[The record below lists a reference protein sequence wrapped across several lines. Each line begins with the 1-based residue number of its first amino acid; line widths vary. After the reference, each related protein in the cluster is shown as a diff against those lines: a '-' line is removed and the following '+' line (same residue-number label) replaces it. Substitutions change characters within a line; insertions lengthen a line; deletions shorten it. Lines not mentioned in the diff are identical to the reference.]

1 MKITSSGAGYKRLR
15 ANIPFPDIHS
25 MKNIG
30 ENVVRIEAEALRAL
44 ADRIGGPMAAAFQRA
59 VDLLFCCAGRVVV
72 THRRPP
78 HQVVVEAPPPP
89 HPAVLA
95 AIARRARIGRAGIP
109 RGGTCRGTVF
119 CERGRMHSEM
129 QANGQPYG
137 RRSAEILFCSKAR

>member
-1 MKITSSGAGYKRLR
+1 MLHETVVSVVPVTEAVKFCVLPRSS
-15 ANIPFPDIHS
+15 
-25 MKNIG
+25 
-30 ENVVRIEAEALRAL
+30 E
-44 ADRIGGPMAAAFQRA
+44 AAAGLTVMLMEVGGGA
-59 VDLLFCCAGRVVV
+59 VGGGSTEPVI
-72 THRRPP
+72 
-78 HQVVVEAPPPP
+78 PPP

-137 RRSAEILFCSKAR
+137 RRSAEILFCSKPR